1 MCNSKSAPT
10 VSPKTE
16 ADSSPKIE
24 IGTINEISDHSIHLP
39 TVFGCVIIAATL
51 LVIVMICIFARRY
64 KRIFFQESQQH
75 QWRTTTRAT
84 VNATAGPG
92 KEKEEDR
99 NPQDQRGGQVFRYH
113 PTAERMV
120 PATTWDE
127 NLGAIGAGA
136 PIGLQGIGR
145 TATCGTASRH
155 QGIGI
160 GMPIPQ
166 QSVQMVA
173 LPTSA
178 TGGTRPLQWFP
189 SHMNLPQLM
198 EAEADNNRIVD
209 LDSMEERYRTHQG
222 RVDRLEKEIA
232 RIKKRVDPSPPPT
245 PGKSDTLQGRTRGN
259 NSAPAA
265 TNQSSQGPAAQGQ
278 TRRRASAGWERFL
291 KTSSHQL

>member
-1 MCNSKSAPT
+1 M
-10 VSPKTE
+10 
-16 ADSSPKIE
+16 
-24 IGTINEISDHSIHLP
+24 
-39 TVFGCVIIAATL
+39 
-51 LVIVMICIFARRY
+51 
-64 KRIFFQESQQH
+64 
-75 QWRTTTRAT
+75 
-84 VNATAGPG
+84 
-92 KEKEEDR
+92 
-99 NPQDQRGGQVFRYH
+99 FRYH